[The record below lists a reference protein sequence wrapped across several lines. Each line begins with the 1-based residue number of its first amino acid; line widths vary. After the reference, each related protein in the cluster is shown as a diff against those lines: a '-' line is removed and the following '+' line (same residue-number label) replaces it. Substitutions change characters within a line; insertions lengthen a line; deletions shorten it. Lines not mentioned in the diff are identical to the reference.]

1 LNALHGQKVALQIA
15 DRIHTSDSNPAIVF
29 RNRR

>member
-1 LNALHGQKVALQIA
+1 VALQIA